1 MSKEIILVTGTI
13 ILLQER
19 IYSGTK
25 WFPVTNINFL
35 RQKKYPANFV
45 LKKPGTIIGK
55 LIRKWKWHYTKQHIR
70 VNWPTKLDK
79 INLQKLIVN
88 IKLNTLLII
97 QNLYIANEQIEFG
110 KAKVASESHYL
121 RKNTFQGCEAPI
133 QMSFLPPC
141 I

>member
-1 MSKEIILVTGTI
+1 MISFDKHQFSAT
-13 ILLQER
+13 
-19 IYSGTK
+19 
-25 WFPVTNINFL
+25 
-35 RQKKYPANFV
+35 KKYPANFV

-121 RKNTFQGCEAPI
+121 RKNIFQRCEVGCPVFHQSSQI
-133 QMSFLPPC
+133 FLEIFSPSL
-141 I
+141 